1 MIKQMVFLFV
11 FLAMVSSIASAD
23 NYTCLDSNISYFET
37 TITVSGS
44 NIPISYNESC
54 KFGCRDET
62 GECNPSPYES
72 SNFIIYL
79 LLPII
84 SFILLYLSTILKAE
98 DWAVHLLLLI
108 GALLFLIVPIGLLSN
123 ILSSP
128 FSGLYL
134 LLTVIVTIVIFYY
147 ILKIIV
153 KAVNA
158 MRGAHGQT

>member
-1 MIKQMVFLFV
+1 MRFITSLLIFLMLF
-11 FLAMVSSIASAD
+11 SSIGLAQ
-23 NYTCLDSNISYFET
+23 NYTCLNVNISLFNLTYQNSTGQLNSFA
-37 TITVSGS
+37 
-44 NIPISYNESC
+44 YNKTC

-79 LLPII
+79 ILPFI
-84 SFILLYLSTILKAE
+84 SFIMLYLSTILKAE
-98 DWAVHLLLLI
+98 DWAMHLLLLI

-153 KAVNA
+153 NAINA
-158 MRGAHGQT
+158 MRGAHG

>member
-1 MIKQMVFLFV
+1 MKKILIVILYILLFCNIGY
-11 FLAMVSSIASAD
+11 AQ
-23 NYTCLDSNISYFET
+23 NYTCLDANTSYFST

-44 NIPISYNESC
+44 NIPITYNETC
-54 KFGCRDET
+54 KFGCQNET
-62 GECNPSPYES
+62 GRCNPSPYDS

-79 LLPII
+79 FLPII
-84 SFILLYLSTILKAE
+84 SFILLYLSTILKEE
-98 DWAVHLLLLI
+98 DWAMHLLLLI
-108 GALLFLIVPIGLLSN
+108 GALLFLIVPVGLLSN
-123 ILSSP
+123 ILPSP

-158 MRGAHGQT
+158 MRGAKGG

>member
-1 MIKQMVFLFV
+1 MKRTILILTFLI
-11 FLAMVSSIASAD
+11 AVSSIGYAQ
-23 NYTCLDSNISYFET
+23 NYTCLDANTSYFST

-44 NIPISYNESC
+44 NIPITYNETC
-54 KFGCRDET
+54 KFGCQAET
-62 GECNPSPYES
+62 GRCNPSPYDS

-79 LLPII
+79 FLPII
-84 SFILLYLSTILKAE
+84 SFILLYLSTILKEE
-98 DWAVHLLLLI
+98 DWAMHLLLLI
-108 GALLFLIVPIGLLSN
+108 GALLFLIVPVGLLSN
-123 ILSSP
+123 ILPSP

-158 MRGAHGQT
+158 LRGAHG